1 MASGVEDETNKNI
14 NKYLKYTLIK
24 FEVYLNASRMFS
36 FTKRVATSVLL

>member
-1 MASGVEDETNKNI
+1 MASGVEDETNKNE
-14 NKYLKYTLIK
+14 YLKYILIK